1 MEERD
6 AGKISMREKLGR
18 ARARARAICWRP
30 EERVDIGG
38 VLEHP

>member
-6 AGKISMREKLGR
+6 AGKISMREKLGM
-18 ARARARAICWRP
+18 ARARAICWRP
-30 EERVDIGG
+30 EERVDIGE